1 MVRPIL
7 LAIVIFAWSLPA
19 TAELLMRSVVT
30 QMVCGDSEDMGRFLA
45 GSGAFIVGYGKGHD
59 ADVSVAVWQLK
70 DGQFI
75 VTSLDESGAGC
86 IIQAGSDWKSSLVK
100 LGPDTDV
107 KL

>member
-1 MVRPIL
+1 
-7 LAIVIFAWSLPA
+7 
-19 TAELLMRSVVT
+19 
-30 QMVCGDSEDMGRFLA
+30 
-45 GSGAFIVGYGKGHD
+45 
-59 ADVSVAVWQLK
+59 VSVAVWQLK

>member
-7 LAIVIFAWSLPA
+7 LAIVIIAWSLPA

-45 GSGAFIVGYGKGHD
+45 GSEAFIVGHGKGY
-59 ADVSVAVWQLK
+59 ADVAVAVWQLK

-75 VTSLDESGAGC
+75 VTSLNESGAGC
-86 IIQAGSDWKSSLVK
+86 IIQAGSDWKSSSVK